1 MEKFQNQIKI
11 INCHAITANKTSE
24 QRIMQPNRP
33 LVIALMGPTAGGK
46 TELAIDIANKIKT
59 NIHNVD
65 SRQIYIDMD
74 IGTAKPTP
82 EQQRQVP
89 HFLIDLCLPS
99 KPINLYEF
107 YLLARTSME
116 EELKNHKLIL
126 LVGGSGL
133 YLQSLIGGLNPPGVP
148 PQKFLREQLN
158 KIEKNER
165 HSLLKCCDP
174 KAAEQIHPQD
184 AIRTIRALEVFYA
197 TGKSFSK
204 QKSSSPPPWEILELG
219 LNPENL
225 NTRIKERTK
234 KMYKN
239 GLIEETENMI
249 MKYGN
254 DLQLLKTIGYG
265 EARSIINGKINFE
278 EALAITTKRT
288 LQLAKRQKT
297 WFRNK
302 HNSKWLNADNA
313 LSEALSSIYEVLS

>member
-1 MEKFQNQIKI
+1 
-11 INCHAITANKTSE
+11 
-24 QRIMQPNRP
+24 MQPNKP
-33 LVIALMGPTAGGK
+33 LVVALMGPTASGK

-59 NIHNVD
+59 NIHNID

-74 IGTAKPTP
+74 IGTAKPTQ
-82 EQQRQVP
+82 EQQKQVP

-107 YLLARTSME
+107 HLLASTSMK
-116 EELKNHKLIL
+116 EELKKQRLIL

-133 YLQSLIGGLNPPGVP
+133 YLQSLICGLNPPGVP
-148 PQKFLREQLN
+148 PQQFLRTQLN

-184 AIRTIRALEVFYA
+184 SIRTIRALEVFYA
-197 TGKSFSK
+197 TGQSFST
-204 QKSSSPPPWEILELG
+204 QKHKITPPWKILELG

-225 NTRIKERTK
+225 NKRIKQRTE

-239 GLIEETENMI
+239 GLIQETENLI
-249 MKYGN
+249 TKYGN

-278 EALAITTKRT
+278 EALEITTKRT

-302 HNSKWLNADNA
+302 HNSKWLNDDNA
-313 LSEALSSIYEVLS
+313 LSEALASINEFLS

>member
-1 MEKFQNQIKI
+1 
-11 INCHAITANKTSE
+11 
-24 QRIMQPNRP
+24 MQPNKP
-33 LVIALMGPTAGGK
+33 LVIALMGPTASGK
-46 TELAIDIANKIKT
+46 TELAIDIANKINT
-59 NIHNVD
+59 NIHNID

-82 EQQRQVP
+82 EQQKQVP

-107 YLLARTSME
+107 HLLASTSME
-116 EELKNHKLIL
+116 NELKKRKLIL

-148 PQKFLREQLN
+148 PQKFLRNQLN
-158 KIEKNER
+158 RIEKSER
-165 HSLLKCCDP
+165 HRLLKCCDP

-184 AIRTIRALEVFYA
+184 STRTIRALEVFYA
-197 TGKSFSK
+197 TGKRFSK
-204 QKSSSPPPWEILELG
+204 QKNSNPPPWKILELG

-225 NTRIKERTK
+225 NTRIKERTEN
-234 KMYKN
+234 MYKN
-239 GLIEETENMI
+239 GLIQETENLI
-249 MKYGN
+249 TKYGN
-254 DLQLLKTIGYG
+254 DLQMLKTIGYG
-265 EARSIINGKINFE
+265 EARSIINGEIKIE
-278 EALAITTKRT
+278 EALAITIKRT

-302 HNSKWLNADNA
+302 HNSKWLNNEDA